1 MSVTTGP
8 YCVNTLTEGIEQERW
23 QGREGEE
30 GEVGDMEEG
39 RTGRRDMRETETG
52 KGRQGWE
59 KVPYWDV

>member
-1 MSVTTGP
+1 M
-8 YCVNTLTEGIEQERW
+8 TEGIEQERW